1 MFDIKNFKKEINNII
16 EKSNNIIEKEEKLNL
31 QIKELEKED
40 KIINNNTEIIN
51 NEVGRTIE
59 IINNSDIILDN
70 IERDFKQKTGLKTKK
85 DISFLFA
92 GIALQCIRIYF
103 INKLTKIQP
112 AGKGN
117 TTEDILHKTQEEIL
131 NKINDGK
138 DRLTGNYYAPLNQIA
153 TTTGV
158 PYDATRYD
166 GESGGFFK
174 GANHRFATL
183 GHDPLLGLIFGTA
196 NIMTNTITLTPFEK
210 LKVPFTHHVNYSF
223 NYKNPKI
230 GRNASTIKMLA
241 KCGERVI
248 KEKDIKSL
256 VAAIIKQIIHIGTD
270 LFTPCGIQLP
280 GLNILLDNKTA
291 EMITKYIS
299 AGDVI
304 KATGSGII
312 ASLINKIIETIYL
325 LMYCEEKD
333 SDLRLYSVKAKK
345 IILISNSIATGSNV
359 ILTVVNTM
367 FADKTAIK
375 DLDFGG
381 LYVLIKRLFTDK
393 KFIEDIKREYINEEF
408 EKILDKDLELEEI
421 NWN

>member
-1 MFDIKNFKKEINNII
+1 MLNISDEEF
-16 EKSNNIIEKEEKLNL
+16 EKIKEEL
-31 QIKELEKED
+31 IKYDSELS
-40 KIINNNTEIIN
+40 KIFDHNDRINNNIEKIKNEIDRTKGIIKGGADIRKN
-51 NEVGRTIE
+51 LNEE
-59 IINNSDIILDN
+59 F
-70 IERDFKQKTGLKTKK
+70 EEKTGLRTKK

-103 INKLTKIQP
+103 INKLTNIQP

-117 TTEDILHKTQEEIL
+117 TKEDILHKTQEEIL

-210 LKVPFTHHVNYSF
+210 LKIPFTHHVNYSF

-291 EMITKYIS
+291 EKITKYIS

>member
-1 MFDIKNFKKEINNII
+1 MLNISDEEF
-16 EKSNNIIEKEEKLNL
+16 EKIKEEL
-31 QIKELEKED
+31 IKYDSELS
-40 KIINNNTEIIN
+40 KIFDHNDRINNNIEKIKNEINRTKGIIKGGADIRKN
-51 NEVGRTIE
+51 LNEE
-59 IINNSDIILDN
+59 F
-70 IERDFKQKTGLKTKK
+70 EEKTGLKTKK

-103 INKLTKIQP
+103 INKLTNIQP

-158 PYDATRYD
+158 PYDATKYN

-210 LKVPFTHHVNYSF
+210 LKIPFTHHVNYSF

-291 EMITKYIS
+291 EKITKYIS

-393 KFIEDIKREYINEEF
+393 KFIEDIKREYVNEEF